1 MGSGEAMAVIGIGTT
16 SRASVEDVLAII
28 AAAKAKMAE
37 GEFVASPSPLPLS
50 REGRGDSPATSGT
63 SPQQARPAPSP
74 LAGEGWGEGEQ
85 HIKTLAT
92 LEPALNAALAEAA
105 QRAGLDLV
113 LLTLDEL
120 REAAHLCVT
129 HSEHSMTHYGIPS
142 VAEAAALAAAGAGA
156 RLLLPRIVGRNATA
170 AVAGRP

>member
-1 MGSGEAMAVIGIGTT
+1 MAVIGVGTT
-16 SRASVEDVLAII
+16 SRASIEDVLAII

-50 REGRGDSPATSGT
+50 REGRGESLMTSGT
-63 SPQQARPAPSP
+63 PSQKARPAPSP

-92 LEPALNAALAEAA
+92 LSRPAVNSVLAEAA

-120 REAAHLCVT
+120 RKAAHLCMT
-129 HSEHSMTHYGIPS
+129 HSEHSMRHYGIPS